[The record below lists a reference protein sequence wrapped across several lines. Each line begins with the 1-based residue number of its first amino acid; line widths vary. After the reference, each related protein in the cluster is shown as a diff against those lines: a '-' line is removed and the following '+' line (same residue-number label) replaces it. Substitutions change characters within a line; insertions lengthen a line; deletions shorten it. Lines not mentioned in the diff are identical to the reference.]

1 MGEGRSKRRPG
12 LRLLLM
18 DTCGAEGSIA
28 LVELLDANQGSPVM
42 KTVETVELGG
52 RVASERLIPELRRL
66 MTGWGWR
73 VGDLAA
79 VGVVAGPGSF
89 TGVRVGV
96 AAAKGLCEAGAAPL
110 VMVSRLAVLAAKA
123 GAGAGRVQAL
133 LDAGR
138 GEFFYGRFEDGE
150 APLEALMMR
159 EAVLA
164 AIADGGRLVVCEEG
178 ARSAFA
184 EFDPV
189 MVEPLRAVD
198 ALGLV
203 VARVE
208 EGALDDVA
216 TSDANYLRRTDL
228 EVLERLA
235 PRAQLS
241 EEATGS

>member
-1 MGEGRSKRRPG
+1 MGEGGSKGRPG

-28 LVELLDANQGSPVM
+28 LVELLVANQGSPV
-42 KTVETVELGG
+42 VETVELGG

-110 VMVSRLAVLAAKA
+110 VMVSRLAILAAKA
-123 GAGAGRVQAL
+123 GTGAGRMQAL

-164 AIADGGRLVVCEEG
+164 ARADGGRLVVCEEA
-178 ARSAFA
+178 ARLAFA

-189 MVEPLRAVD
+189 MVAPLRAVD

-208 EGALDDVA
+208 EGAWDDVA

-228 EVLERLA
+228 EVLERSA
-235 PRAQLS
+235 QRARLS

>member
-1 MGEGRSKRRPG
+1 MGEGRSKGRPG

-18 DTCGAEGSIA
+18 DTCGAEASIA
-28 LVELLDANQGSPVM
+28 LVELLVANQGSPV
-42 KTVETVELGG
+42 VETVELGG

-123 GAGAGRVQAL
+123 GTGAGRMQAL

-164 AIADGGRLVVCEEG
+164 AMADGGRLVVCEEA

-189 MVEPLRAVD
+189 MVAPLRAVD

-235 PRAQLS
+235 QRARLS